1 MKKSWA
7 ARCEANP
14 NLLFSKA
21 IANAKK
27 RSKEKGLVFEID
39 IDYIKKIYSEQS
51 GKCYYSKLPLNI
63 VKSQE
68 SGLHDSFKMTL
79 DRLDPNKGYVKGNVV
94 WCAYCINSFKLNMSK
109 DKIVE
114 VCKAIINNFNEKEE
128 NKKDVWL

>member
-1 MKKSWA
+1 MKKSWT

-27 RSKEKGLVFEID
+27 RSKEKSLVFEID
-39 IDYIKKIYSEQS
+39 INYIKELYSKQS
-51 GKCYYSKLPLNI
+51 GKCFYSKLPLNI
-63 VKSQE
+63 VKNQG

-79 DRLDPNKGYVKGNVV
+79 DRLDPEKGYVKGNVV

-128 NKKDVWL
+128 NKKDV

>member
-1 MKKSWA
+1 MKKSWT

-14 NLLFSKA
+14 NLLFLKA
-21 IANAKK
+21 IANAKR

-39 IDYIKKIYSEQS
+39 INYIKELYSKQS

-63 VKSQE
+63 VKNQE

-79 DRLDPNKGYVKGNVV
+79 DRLDPEKGYVKGNVV

-128 NKKDVWL
+128 NKKDV

>member
-1 MKKSWA
+1 MKKSWT

-39 IDYIKKIYSEQS
+39 INYIKELYSKQS

-63 VKSQE
+63 VKNQG

-79 DRLDPNKGYVKGNVV
+79 DRLDPEKGYVKGNVV

-128 NKKDVWL
+128 NKKDV

>member
-1 MKKSWA
+1 MKKSWT

-39 IDYIKKIYSEQS
+39 INYIKELYSKQS

-63 VKSQE
+63 VKNQG

-79 DRLDPNKGYVKGNVV
+79 DRLDPEKGYVKGNVV